1 MVNPNRND
9 TNIFLKLELKIFIQ
23 SSVKMDNGYYRK
35 TKHIN
40 EATKARKYMAC
51 LDNLQKEK
59 SNEQKKKKKEVRVEM
74 LVEAHCQ
81 PC

>member
-23 SSVKMDNGYYRK
+23 CSIKMDNGYYRK

-40 EATKARKYMAC
+40 EATKACKYMAC
-51 LDNLQKEK
+51 LDNLQRREAM
-59 SNEQKKKKKEVRVEM
+59 NRKKKKNRVCEGRN
-74 LVEAHCQ
+74 VS
-81 PC
+81 